1 MMSFEEFGRA
11 FGMVIDDGSR
21 EFDTLEEAND
31 YITEDDPREI
41 YFDWKSGKYKIDSW
55 EEYYLTH

>member
-1 MMSFEEFGRA
+1 MMSFEEFGKA
-11 FGMVIDDGSR
+11 FRMVVDDGSR
-21 EFDTLEEAND
+21 EFETLEEANE
-31 YITEDDPREI
+31 YIAEDDPREI